1 MTKKKN
7 ATITAIGGY
16 IPDTILTNKMLESRV
31 DTSDEWI
38 TSRTGIKERRILYD
52 TNLATSD
59 MATFAIQ
66 DLLKQSGVDPESI
79 DCLILATSTPD
90 YILAP
95 SAALVCEKA
104 GLKSAWGF
112 DLNAA
117 CSGFLYALSVGASF
131 IEGNRY
137 QKILVVGAD
146 KMSAIVNY
154 EDRNT
159 CVLFGDGA
167 GAVLLEATDNEVG
180 IMDYVFKA
188 NGNGTEFLSV
198 EAGGSK
204 FPASAITVANKN
216 HFIQQDGKT
225 VFKNAI
231 EGMSSTCRAIM
242 NRNEL
247 QNDDINWIVPHQAN
261 LRIIEAVSRNL
272 DFPMEKVKVNIQKY
286 GNTTAATIPLCLW
299 DFKDDFKEGD
309 NLLITAFG
317 AGFTYGSTYVKW
329 GKLHTKK
336 Q

>member
-1 MTKKKN
+1 MIKKKN
-7 ATITAIGGY
+7 ATITALGGY
-16 IPDTILTNKMLESRV
+16 VPDKILTNKMLESQV

-38 TSRTGIKERRILYD
+38 TSRTGIKERRILHD
-52 TNLATSD
+52 NNLATSD
-59 MATFAIQ
+59 MAAFAIQ
-66 DLLKQSGVDPESI
+66 DLLKQSGVDPKSI

-95 SAALVCEKA
+95 AATLVCEKV
-104 GLKSAWGF
+104 GLKNAWGF

-117 CSGFLYALSVGASF
+117 CSGFLYALSVGSSF
-131 IEGNRY
+131 IESNRY
-137 QKILVVGAD
+137 ERILVVGAD
-146 KMSAIVNY
+146 QMSAIVNY
-154 EDRNT
+154 KDRNT

-167 GAVLLEATDNEVG
+167 GVVLLEATDVEVG
-180 IMDYVFKA
+180 VVDYVFKA
-188 NGNGTEFLSV
+188 NGKGTDFLSV

-204 FPASAITVANKN
+204 FPASSITIANKK
-216 HFIQQDGKT
+216 HFVQQDGKT

-231 EGMSSTCRAIM
+231 EGMSLSCREIM
-242 NRNEL
+242 KRNKL
-247 QNDDINWIVPHQAN
+247 QNQDVHWIIPHQAN

-317 AGFTYGSTYVKW
+317 AGFTYGSTYLKW
-329 GKLHTKK
+329 GKLHSKK
-336 Q
+336 

>member
-1 MTKKKN
+1 MIKKKN
-7 ATITAIGGY
+7 ATITALGGY
-16 IPDTILTNKMLESRV
+16 VPDKILTNKMLESQV

-38 TSRTGIKERRILYD
+38 TSRTGIKERRILHD
-52 TNLATSD
+52 NNLATSD
-59 MATFAIQ
+59 MAAFAIQ
-66 DLLKQSGVDPESI
+66 DLLKQSGVDPKSI

-95 SAALVCEKA
+95 AATLVCEKV
-104 GLKSAWGF
+104 GLKNAWGF

-117 CSGFLYALSVGASF
+117 CSGFLYALSVGSSF
-131 IEGNRY
+131 IESNRY
-137 QKILVVGAD
+137 ERILVVGAD
-146 KMSAIVNY
+146 QMSAIVNY

-167 GAVLLEATDNEVG
+167 GVILLEATDVEVG
-180 IMDYVFKA
+180 LVDYVFKA
-188 NGNGTEFLSV
+188 NGKGTDFLSV

-204 FPASAITVANKN
+204 FPASSITVANKK

-231 EGMSSTCRAIM
+231 EGMSSSCREIM
-242 NRNEL
+242 KRNKL
-247 QNDDINWIVPHQAN
+247 QNQDVQWIIPHQAN

-317 AGFTYGSTYVKW
+317 AGFTYGSTYLKW
-329 GKLHTKK
+329 GKLHSKK
-336 Q
+336 

>member
-1 MTKKKN
+1 MIKKKN
-7 ATITAIGGY
+7 ATITALGGY
-16 IPDTILTNKMLESRV
+16 VPEKILTNKMLESQV

-38 TSRTGIKERRILYD
+38 TSRTGIKERRILHD
-52 TNLATSD
+52 NNLATSD
-59 MATFAIQ
+59 MAAFAIQ
-66 DLLKQSGVDPESI
+66 DLLKQSGVDPKSI

-95 SAALVCEKA
+95 AATLVCEKV
-104 GLKSAWGF
+104 GLTNAWGF

-117 CSGFLYALSVGASF
+117 CSGFLYALSVGSSF
-131 IEGNRY
+131 IESNRY
-137 QKILVVGAD
+137 ERILVVGAD
-146 KMSAIVNY
+146 QMSAIVNY

-167 GAVLLEATDNEVG
+167 GVILLEATDVEVG
-180 IMDYVFKA
+180 VVDYVFKA
-188 NGNGTEFLSV
+188 NGKGTDFLSV

-204 FPASAITVANKN
+204 FPASSITVANKK
-216 HFIQQDGKT
+216 HFVQQDGKT

-231 EGMSSTCRAIM
+231 EGMSLSCREIM
-242 NRNEL
+242 KRNKL
-247 QNDDINWIVPHQAN
+247 QNQDVHWIIPHQAN

-317 AGFTYGSTYVKW
+317 AGFTYGSTYLKW
-329 GKLHTKK
+329 GKLHSKK
-336 Q
+336 

>member
-1 MTKKKN
+1 MIKKKN
-7 ATITAIGGY
+7 ATITALGGY
-16 IPDTILTNKMLESRV
+16 VPDKILTNKMLESQV

-38 TSRTGIKERRILYD
+38 TSRTGIKERRILHD
-52 TNLATSD
+52 NNLATSD
-59 MATFAIQ
+59 MAAFAIQ
-66 DLLKQSGVDPESI
+66 DLLKQSGVDPKSI

-95 SAALVCEKA
+95 AATLVCEKV
-104 GLKSAWGF
+104 GLKNAWGF
-112 DLNAA
+112 DLSAA
-117 CSGFLYALSVGASF
+117 CSGFLYALSVGSSF
-131 IEGNRY
+131 IESNRY
-137 QKILVVGAD
+137 ERILVVGAD
-146 KMSAIVNY
+146 QMSAIVNY

-167 GAVLLEATDNEVG
+167 GVILLEATDVEVG
-180 IMDYVFKA
+180 LVDYVFKA
-188 NGNGTEFLSV
+188 NGKGTDFLSV

-204 FPASAITVANKN
+204 FPASSITVANKK
-216 HFIQQDGKT
+216 HFVQQDGKT

-231 EGMSSTCRAIM
+231 EGMSLSCREIM
-242 NRNEL
+242 KRNKL
-247 QNDDINWIVPHQAN
+247 QKQDVHWIIPHQAN

-317 AGFTYGSTYVKW
+317 AGFTYGSSYLKW
-329 GKLHTKK
+329 GKLHSKK
-336 Q
+336 

>member
-1 MTKKKN
+1 MIKIKN

-16 IPDTILTNKMLESRV
+16 VPDTILDNKTLENQV

-52 TNLATSD
+52 PNLATSD
-59 MATFAIQ
+59 MAVFAVK
-66 DLLKQSGVDPESI
+66 DLLCQSGIDPETI

-95 SAALVCEKA
+95 SATLVCEKA
-104 GLKSAWGF
+104 GLKNAWGF

-131 IEGNRY
+131 IESNRY
-137 QKILVVGAD
+137 TKILVVGAD
-146 KMSAIVNY
+146 QMSAIVNY

-167 GAVLLEATDNEVG
+167 GVVLLEPSEDKIG
-180 IMDYVFKA
+180 IIDSLFKA
-188 NGNGTEFLSV
+188 NGKGTNSLLV
-198 EAGGSK
+198 EAGGSRL
-204 FPASAITVANKN
+204 PASAMTVSLKK
-216 HFIQQDGKT
+216 HYIQQDGKN

-231 EGMSSTCRAIM
+231 EGMSSTCLEIM
-242 NRNEL
+242 KRNQLKKE
-247 QNDDINWIVPHQAN
+247 DINWLIPHQAN
-261 LRIIEAVSRNL
+261 IRIIEAVSKNL
-272 DFPMEKVKVNIQKY
+272 KFPMEKVKVNIQKY

-299 DFKDDFKEGD
+299 DFKNDFKEGD

-317 AGFTYGSTYVKW
+317 AGFTYGTTFLKW
-329 GKLHTKK
+329 GKLKIKTI
-336 Q
+336 

>member
-1 MTKKKN
+1 MIKKKN
-7 ATITAIGGY
+7 ATITALGGY
-16 IPDTILTNKMLESRV
+16 VPDKILTNKMLESQV

-38 TSRTGIKERRILYD
+38 TSRTGIKERRILHD
-52 TNLATSD
+52 NNLATSD
-59 MATFAIQ
+59 MAAFAIQ
-66 DLLKQSGVDPESI
+66 DLLKQSGVDPKSI

-95 SAALVCEKA
+95 AATLVCEKV
-104 GLKSAWGF
+104 GLKNAWGF

-117 CSGFLYALSVGASF
+117 CSGFLYALSVGSSF
-131 IEGNRY
+131 IESNRY
-137 QKILVVGAD
+137 ERILVVGAD
-146 KMSAIVNY
+146 QMSAIVNY

-167 GAVLLEATDNEVG
+167 GVILLEATDVEVG
-180 IMDYVFKA
+180 LVDYVFKA
-188 NGNGTEFLSV
+188 NGKGTDFLSV

-204 FPASAITVANKN
+204 FPASSITVANKK
-216 HFIQQDGKT
+216 HFVQQDGKT

-231 EGMSSTCRAIM
+231 EGMSLSCREIM
-242 NRNEL
+242 KRNKL
-247 QNDDINWIVPHQAN
+247 QNQDVHWIIPHQAN

-317 AGFTYGSTYVKW
+317 AGFTYGSTYLKW
-329 GKLHTKK
+329 GKLHSKK
-336 Q
+336 

>member
-1 MTKKKN
+1 MIKKKN
-7 ATITAIGGY
+7 ATITALGGY
-16 IPDTILTNKMLESRV
+16 VPDKILTNKMLESQV

-38 TSRTGIKERRILYD
+38 TSRTGIKERRILHD
-52 TNLATSD
+52 NNLATSD
-59 MATFAIQ
+59 MAAFAIQ
-66 DLLKQSGVDPESI
+66 DLLKQSGVDPKSI

-95 SAALVCEKA
+95 AATLVCEKV
-104 GLKSAWGF
+104 GLKNAWGF

-117 CSGFLYALSVGASF
+117 CSGFLYALSVGSSF
-131 IEGNRY
+131 IESNRY
-137 QKILVVGAD
+137 ERILVVGAD
-146 KMSAIVNY
+146 QMSAIVNY
-154 EDRNT
+154 KDRNT

-167 GAVLLEATDNEVG
+167 GVILLEATDVEVG
-180 IMDYVFKA
+180 LVDYVFKA
-188 NGNGTEFLSV
+188 NGKGTDFLSV

-204 FPASAITVANKN
+204 FPASSITVANKK
-216 HFIQQDGKT
+216 HFVQQDGKT

-231 EGMSSTCRAIM
+231 EGMSLSCREIM
-242 NRNEL
+242 KRNKL
-247 QNDDINWIVPHQAN
+247 QNQDVHWIIPHQAN

-317 AGFTYGSTYVKW
+317 AGFTYGSTYLKW
-329 GKLHTKK
+329 GKLHSKK
-336 Q
+336 

>member
-1 MTKKKN
+1 MIKKKN
-7 ATITAIGGY
+7 ATITALGGY
-16 IPDTILTNKMLESRV
+16 VPDKILTNKMLESQV

-38 TSRTGIKERRILYD
+38 TSRTGIKERRILHD
-52 TNLATSD
+52 NNLATSD
-59 MATFAIQ
+59 MAAFAIQ
-66 DLLKQSGVDPESI
+66 DLLKQSGVDPKSI

-95 SAALVCEKA
+95 AATLVCEKV
-104 GLKSAWGF
+104 GLKNAWGF

-117 CSGFLYALSVGASF
+117 CSGFLYALSVGSSF
-131 IEGNRY
+131 IESNRY
-137 QKILVVGAD
+137 ERILVVGAD
-146 KMSAIVNY
+146 QMSAIVNY
-154 EDRNT
+154 KDRNT

-167 GAVLLEATDNEVG
+167 GVVLLEATDVEVG
-180 IMDYVFKA
+180 VVDYVFKA
-188 NGNGTEFLSV
+188 NGKGTDFLSV

-204 FPASAITVANKN
+204 FPASSITVANKK
-216 HFIQQDGKT
+216 HFVQQDGKT

-231 EGMSSTCRAIM
+231 EGMSLSCREIM
-242 NRNEL
+242 KRNKL
-247 QNDDINWIVPHQAN
+247 QNQDVHWIIPHQAN

-317 AGFTYGSTYVKW
+317 AGFTYGSTYLKW
-329 GKLHTKK
+329 GKLHSKK
-336 Q
+336 

>member
-1 MTKKKN
+1 MIKKKN
-7 ATITAIGGY
+7 ATITALGGY
-16 IPDTILTNKMLESRV
+16 VPDKILTNKMLESQV

-38 TSRTGIKERRILYD
+38 TSRTGIKERRILHD
-52 TNLATSD
+52 NNLATSD
-59 MATFAIQ
+59 MAAFAIQ
-66 DLLKQSGVDPESI
+66 DLLKQSGVDPKSI

-95 SAALVCEKA
+95 AATLVCEKV
-104 GLKSAWGF
+104 GLKNAWGF
-112 DLNAA
+112 DLSAA
-117 CSGFLYALSVGASF
+117 CSGFLYALSVGSSF
-131 IEGNRY
+131 IESNRY
-137 QKILVVGAD
+137 ERILVVGAD
-146 KMSAIVNY
+146 QMSAIVNY

-167 GAVLLEATDNEVG
+167 GVILLEATDVEVG
-180 IMDYVFKA
+180 LVDYVFKA
-188 NGNGTEFLSV
+188 NGKGTDFLSV

-204 FPASAITVANKN
+204 FPASSITVANKK
-216 HFIQQDGKT
+216 HFVQQDGKT

-231 EGMSSTCRAIM
+231 EGMSLSCREIM
-242 NRNEL
+242 KRNKL
-247 QNDDINWIVPHQAN
+247 QNQDVHWIIPHQAN

-317 AGFTYGSTYVKW
+317 AGFTYGSTYLKW
-329 GKLHTKK
+329 GKLHSKK